1 MFKIIS
7 EHILT
12 FLDVETYRD
21 FFIRLLI
28 ALLTLFTPVTP
39 IILCIAFFVVLD
51 FITAVVASLKNKIA
65 ITSSKMSRTISKTI
79 VYSISIIVTHLL
91 DTIILK
97 DFNLH
102 ISLASI
108 SGAFIAITEGKSIL
122 ENLVLINNGTALKN
136 ILLYLSSE
144 YRHTKNSKE
153 LFDDIASTIR
163 NNKIKREPTK
173 YEVVKKAKEE
183 N

>member
-1 MFKIIS
+1 MVKTVS
-7 EHILT
+7 EQILT
-12 FLDVETYRD
+12 FLNVESYRE
-21 FFIRLLI
+21 FVIRLLI
-28 ALLTLFTPVTP
+28 ALLTLFTPIAP
-39 IILCIAFFVVLD
+39 ILLCIVFFVILD
-51 FITAVVASLKNKIA
+51 FITAIIASVKNKIA
-65 ITSSKMSRTISKTI
+65 ITSSKMSRTVSKTI

-122 ENLVLINNGTALKN
+122 ENLILINNGTALKN

-144 YRHTKNSKE
+144 YRHTKNSDE
-153 LFDDIASTIR
+153 LFDDIASAIKK
-163 NNKIKREPTK
+163 NKIKKEPAK
-173 YEVVKKAKEE
+173 YDTVKKTKK
-183 N
+183 